1 MAWLLKTE
9 RGKSSKKIIG
19 IVLGVILVVIVVGL
33 VAVMALRI
41 DSAEAEQIALEQA
54 GGGEIVDREV
64 SSEGLWNEYSYTVQN
79 GDTWYEIEIGG
90 FGQVGELKSGTG
102 DSWKY

>member
-1 MAWLLKTE
+1 MS
-9 RGKSSKKIIG
+9 KSSKKIIG

-41 DSAEAEQIALEQA
+41 DRAEAEQIALEQA
-54 GGGEIVDREV
+54 GGGEIVEREV